1 MEVEIVE
8 TTEKLID
15 NSHVMGQAGQIT
27 LIGILIL
34 YISLLI
40 LWGVMEIIVRVIK
53 DPEKA
58 EVIEEVEAEIITPV
72 VEMVDENVLKM
83 QAAAAAVASIQN
95 YDLKMQVA
103 AAAAGYVAAKKE
115 S

>member
-1 MEVEIVE
+1 
-8 TTEKLID
+8 
-15 NSHVMGQAGQIT
+15 
-27 LIGILIL
+27 
-34 YISLLI
+34 
-40 LWGVMEIIVRVIK
+40 VIK